1 MKSSQIPFTP
11 WKRLLLLLLCPLVVA
26 GCASPTGPASPDPT
40 SASSDPASASAAP
53 AAVGSSPAGSSDDVD
68 YRVTYDFNVPT
79 SPVTI
84 AHTVTPPI
92 AQPPAP
98 PLPYLVGIYVG
109 NHPPSYQRISFYF
122 RGAFPPYRFQYV
134 RAVTSDGSGA
144 PVPLSGNAFLSIVF
158 LSAQAHLENGTSSV
172 LEKPSTAIGFPNLR
186 SYAPAGDFEG
196 HVSFGLGIQTA
207 PNSDQVLRI
216 RAGELHRSSDP
227 GVYVVHFDVESA

>member
-1 MKSSQIPFTP
+1 MKKS
-11 WKRLLLLLLCPLVVA
+11 LLLLLCPLVLA
-26 GCASPTGPASPDPT
+26 GCATPTGSPGPGPSSAGPPPAS
-40 SASSDPASASAAP
+40 SGASSAASSAP
-53 AAVGSSPAGSSDDVD
+53 PSSDGDEVD
-68 YRVTYDFNVPT
+68 YHVTYDFAVPS

-134 RAVTSDGSGA
+134 RQVTSDGSGA
-144 PVPLSGNAFLSIVF
+144 PVSLSGNSFLSIVF
-158 LSAQAHLENGTSSV
+158 LSAQAHLENGSSSV
-172 LEKPSTAIGFPNLR
+172 VEKPPASIGFPNLR
-186 SYAPAGDFEG
+186 SYAAAGDFEG
-196 HVSFGLGIQTA
+196 HVSYGLGIQTA

-216 RAGELHRSSDP
+216 RAGELRKTDGS
-227 GVYVVHFDVESA
+227 GGTLYVVHFDVESG

>member
-1 MKSSQIPFTP
+1 M
-11 WKRLLLLLLCPLVVA
+11 KRLLFLLLCPLVMA
-26 GCASPTGPASPDPT
+26 GCATPTGSSGSPGTVGTPAST
-40 SASSDPASASAAP
+40 P
-53 AAVGSSPAGSSDDVD
+53 AATSPAGASTSSSAPSSDGDEVD
-68 YRVTYDFNVPT
+68 YRVTYDFAVPS

-134 RAVTSDGSGA
+134 RQVTSDGSGA
-144 PVPLSGNAFLSIVF
+144 PVSLSGNSFLSIVF
-158 LSAQAHLENGTSSV
+158 LSAQAHLENGSSSV
-172 LEKPSTAIGFPNLR
+172 LEQPPASIGFPNLR

-196 HVSFGLGIQTA
+196 HVSYGLGIQTA

-216 RAGELHRSSDP
+216 RAGELRKTDGS
-227 GVYVVHFDVESA
+227 GGYLYVVHFDVESA

>member
-1 MKSSQIPFTP
+1 M
-11 WKRLLLLLLCPLVVA
+11 KRLLFLLLCPLVLT
-26 GCASPTGPASPDPT
+26 GCATPTGSPGPAASSEAPPPASSS
-40 SASSDPASASAAP
+40 SAPSAQ
-53 AAVGSSPAGSSDDVD
+53 SSPDGSADGVD
-68 YRVTYDFNVPT
+68 YHVTYDFGVPS

-134 RAVTSDGSGA
+134 RQVTSDGSGA
-144 PVPLSGNAFLSIVF
+144 PVALSGNSFLSIVF
-158 LSAQAHLENGTSSV
+158 LSAQAHLETGASSV
-172 LEKPSTAIGFPNLR
+172 LESPPASIGFPNLR

-196 HVSFGLGIQTA
+196 HVSYGLGIQTA

-216 RAGELHRSSDP
+216 RAGELRKTDSA
-227 GVYVVHFDVESA
+227 GTLYVVHFDVESA

>member
-1 MKSSQIPFTP
+1 MHCYQPLRQAP
-11 WKRLLLLLLCPLVVA
+11 WKHLLLVLLCPLVMA
-26 GCASPTGPASPDPT
+26 GCATPTGSPSATGST
-40 SASSDPASASAAP
+40 SAPSSGDSATVSSAP
-53 AAVGSSPAGSSDDVD
+53 PSSGEDVD
-68 YRVTYDFNVPT
+68 YRVTYDFAVPS

-84 AHTVTPPI
+84 EHAFVPPI

-134 RAVTSDGSGA
+134 PQVTSDGSGA
-144 PVPLSGNAFLSIVF
+144 PVALSGNSFLSIVF
-158 LSAQAHLENGTSSV
+158 LSAQAHLQSGASSV
-172 LEKPSTAIGFPNLR
+172 LEKPAPSIGFPNLR

-216 RAGELHRSSDP
+216 RAGELRKTDGSGGDL
-227 GVYVVHFDVESA
+227 YVVHFDVESA

>member
-1 MKSSQIPFTP
+1 MK
-11 WKRLLLLLLCPLVVA
+11 RCLLFLLLCPLVLA
-26 GCASPTGPASPDPT
+26 GCATPTGSPGT
-40 SASSDPASASAAP
+40 GASSAPPPASASSTPP
-53 AAVGSSPAGSSDDVD
+53 AQSTSSSDGDEVD
-68 YRVTYDFNVPT
+68 YHVTYDFAVPS

-134 RAVTSDGSGA
+134 RQVTSDGSGA
-144 PVPLSGNAFLSIVF
+144 PVSLSGNSFLSIVF
-158 LSAQAHLENGTSSV
+158 LSAQAHLENGSSSV
-172 LEKPSTAIGFPNLR
+172 LEKPPASIGFPNLR

-196 HVSFGLGIQTA
+196 HVSYGLGIQTA

-216 RAGELHRSSDP
+216 RAGELRKTDGS
-227 GVYVVHFDVESA
+227 GGTLYVVHFDVESA

>member
-1 MKSSQIPFTP
+1 MK
-11 WKRLLLLLLCPLVVA
+11 RHLLLLLLCPLVMA
-26 GCASPTGPASPDPT
+26 GCATPTGSPGPA
-40 SASSDPASASAAP
+40 ASSSSDTATSSVGSAAASAP
-53 AAVGSSPAGSSDDVD
+53 PSSGDANGDEVD
-68 YRVTYDFNVPT
+68 YRVTYDFAVP
-79 SPVTI
+79 SNPVTI
-84 AHTVTPPI
+84 AHTITPPI

-134 RAVTSDGSGA
+134 REVTSDGSGA
-144 PVPLSGNAFLSIVF
+144 PVSLSGNSFLSIVF
-158 LSAQAHLENGTSSV
+158 LSAQAHLESGASSV
-172 LEKPSTAIGFPNLR
+172 VDKPPAMIGFPNLR

-216 RAGELHRSSDP
+216 RAGELRKTDGS
-227 GVYVVHFDVESA
+227 GGYLYVVHFDVESA